1 MHLVLPA
8 VPRALGCC
16 NPSLCWDSWG
26 AAVTPTLCWD
36 SRGTERSGTLFVCSR
51 SSAKRLSSRV
61 WSEPSESGSA
71 SWLTTLCSEVG
82 VFLWPLLPLTAL
94 PSQRAT
100 VVHTASWQRY
110 CSPPALDLV
119 RQYCLIV
126 FPVPGGLDGEESACR
141 VGDLGLIPGSGR
153 SLGEGNGSPLQ
164 YACLE
169 DAMDRGAW

>member
-61 WSEPSESGSA
+61 WSEHRWPSVSARDNFSTVEDTKTCWWSSPLYKMTVFAYNLHTSSCELRSSLNYLWYLTQYKHYANRCQCGKFTFYFLELSGI
-71 SWLTTLCSEVG
+71 
-82 VFLWPLLPLTAL
+82 FFPNIFDLPL
-94 PSQRAT
+94 
-100 VVHTASWQRY
+100 V
-110 CSPPALDLV
+110 
-119 RQYCLIV
+119 
-126 FPVPGGLDGEESACR
+126 ESVDVEPRDIA
-141 VGDLGLIPGSGR
+141 GQMYS
-153 SLGEGNGSPLQ
+153 
-164 YACLE
+164 
-169 DAMDRGAW
+169 